1 MKTTNLFIDFIIIGF
16 IGLLPIFPFISCIQE
31 YYSFELSIITKNN
44 SLSMAIIA
52 LSIYLIGV
60 LYNQVSGYFVK
71 ILGCFKIIPRSSS
84 LRKKMFSNF
93 NYDYHEALQL
103 VIAKSSDAYS
113 YLSYRRSMVR
123 IYRSLIFSTFLLL
136 ISVFLRYLRID
147 QTPSV
152 LKLLYISI
160 PLVLF
165 SFSRLVYVKN
175 IKGYYSSIIN
185 FYNVLNQ
192 ND

>member
-1 MKTTNLFIDFIIIGF
+1 MQ
-16 IGLLPIFPFISCIQE
+16 LLVAT
-31 YYSFELSIITKNN
+31 Y
-44 SLSMAIIA
+44 
-52 LSIYLIGV
+52 
-60 LYNQVSGYFVK
+60 VK
-71 ILGCFKIIPRSSS
+71 HQQPLGCFKIIPRSSS

-147 QTPSV
+147 QTPSI